1 MTIGFAVRVLVAAA
15 SSCLAVP
22 AVAHA
27 SGGKPAES
35 QQKPAAK
42 DKDKKDGKPQAP
54 APPAP
59 APPKSYTDDDLK
71 KYEEERSGKADGA
84 SSDDQPLAEDHPASG
99 GAEDGEGG
107 EGRAFWAERLK
118 AERDRIAA
126 AETAVADLEE
136 KIAALR
142 NDRDPTRVMEPF
154 RLQAIEADIAK
165 ATGELEAANKELALA
180 RAALE
185 AVLQD
190 GRKRGVP
197 NGWLREP

>member
-1 MTIGFAVRVLVAAA
+1 MTIGFTVRVLVVAAA
-15 SSCLAVP
+15 AGCLALP
-22 AVAHA
+22 ALAQTT
-27 SGGKPAES
+27 SGAKPAE
-35 QQKPAAK
+35 KREKTTEK
-42 DKDKKDGKPQAP
+42 DKDEKDRK
-54 APPAP
+54 PPAP

>member
-1 MTIGFAVRVLVAAA
+1 MTIGSTARVLVAAV
-15 SSCLAVP
+15 SSCLALP
-22 AVAHA
+22 AVAQTT
-27 SGGKPAES
+27 SGGKPAEKREKS
-35 QQKPAAK
+35 TEK
-42 DKDKKDGKPQAP
+42 DKDKKDKKPQAT
-54 APPAP
+54 AP
-59 APPKSYTDDDLK
+59 AKSYTDDDLK
-71 KYEEERSGKADGA
+71 RYEEERSGKADRA
-84 SSDDQPLAEDHPASG
+84 SSDDQPLAEDHPAPG
-99 GAEDGEGG
+99 GSEDGEGG

-126 AETAVADLEE
+126 AETAIADLEE

-165 ATGELEAANKELALA
+165 ATGELDAAKKELAQA

-190 GRKRGVP
+190 ARKRGVP

>member
-1 MTIGFAVRVLVAAA
+1 VAQT
-15 SSCLAVP
+15 
-22 AVAHA
+22 
-27 SGGKPAES
+27 SGGKPAEKQERS
-35 QQKPAAK
+35 AEK
-42 DKDKKDGKPQAP
+42 DKDKKDRDGKVKKPQ
-54 APPAP
+54 AP

-71 KYEEERSGKADGA
+71 KYEEERAANPAS
-84 SSDDQPLAEDHPASG
+84 SSDDQPLVEDHPAL
-99 GAEDGEGG
+99 EDGEGG
-107 EGRAFWAERLK
+107 EGRAFWVERLK

-126 AETAVADLEE
+126 AETAMADLEE

-165 ATGELEAANKELALA
+165 ATGELEAAKKELAQA

-185 AVLQD
+185 AVRQD
-190 GRKRGVP
+190 ARKRGVP